1 MVLLRNI
8 HVSMSFLLSCVHD
21 LCVCGQP
28 FDANDGAIGPDFLFD
43 CVANRELLC
52 YCAIENHCCEFCCQG
67 CDIWDDC
74 PSCYDRFGLNVI
86 LFSMLQLLH

>member
-1 MVLLRNI
+1 MLFYRLWELKNI
-8 HVSMSFLLSCVHD
+8 ICALSIERFRSRYDFIFLSSKFAVILTLQWRCCH
-21 LCVCGQP
+21 
-28 FDANDGAIGPDFLFD
+28 
-43 CVANRELLC
+43 RELLC